1 MLTQGTSHFLHSSD
15 AFVLLETKAWGVF
28 PFHIKH
34 VVKHLKPAPVFS
46 RQITTVP
53 LVSVSSK
60 DLVVF
65 VINKSADN
73 HKTALGCSHIQ
84 RIGDGRPVPAIN
96 FMAVLK

>member
-1 MLTQGTSHFLHSSD
+1 MF
-15 AFVLLETKAWGVF
+15 F

-34 VVKHLKPAPVFS
+34 VVKQLKPAPVLS

-65 VINKSADN
+65 VINKSVDN
-73 HKTALGCSHIQ
+73 HKTALGRTHIQ
-84 RIGDGRPVPAIN
+84 RIGDGRHVRAIN
-96 FMAVLK
+96 FVAILK

>member
-1 MLTQGTSHFLHSSD
+1 MLTQGTPYFLHSSN
-15 AFVLLETKAWGVF
+15 AFVLLEMKARGVF
-28 PFHIKH
+28 PFRIKH
-34 VVKHLKPAPVFS
+34 VVKQLKPAPGFS

-65 VINKSADN
+65 VINKSVDN
-73 HKTALGCSHIQ
+73 HKTALGHSHIL

-96 FMAVLK
+96 FMAILK